1 MQSRVDTI
9 SLHLRVPDA
18 QPDEIASTR
27 RMVET
32 RILQD
37 ALDEVERVVHDRLG
51 RDAIVRVRRLSVKWK
66 LDDDAFHDPDIA
78 KQLGRDLAQS
88 VLAEID
94 LLPPAQHLRPIATRN
109 VVVFESVTHAIAVM
123 LADRAAG
130 IEAWFHTPTELR
142 DAAPALLWA
151 TVAARPEQRVD
162 VERWLERMEVRAHVL
177 AWLAAPHEIAAS
189 PLLDRESIGTQ
200 PDAIVV
206 VERATASPIAIE
218 VARDRDATIDIPAI
232 PTRALEQ
239 VTTDVEPTNFAGVWY
254 LARLVQDLELAEAL
268 WAVGVAEGDV
278 LARIALAILGDDAR
292 DDAAWRWFGGAI
304 AREPEPFELP
314 AWALD
319 EVAAKLASN
328 LTRLSAPQLVEPGRD
343 VVAIAASALCHLF
356 CTRAGYPTSIDR
368 MRTQLAVRGRM
379 LASDDEVR
387 VFMPIEA
394 IDIDLRRAALD
405 LDPGYLP
412 WLERTV
418 KLEFE
423 SPLGAD

>member
-1 MQSRVDTI
+1 MKSRVDTI
-9 SLHLRVPDA
+9 SLRLRVPDA
-18 QPDEIASTR
+18 PPDEIASTR
-27 RMVET
+27 HMIET

-37 ALDEVERVVHDRLG
+37 ALDEVERVVHDKLG
-51 RDAIVRVRRLSVKWK
+51 RDAIVRMRRLSVKWE

-94 LLPPAQHLRPIATRN
+94 SVPAAQHLRPIATAN
-109 VVVFESVTHAIAVM
+109 VVVFESVTHALAVL

-142 DAAPALLWA
+142 DAAPALVWA
-151 TVAARPEQRVD
+151 TVVTLPQQRVD
-162 VERWLERMEVRAHVL
+162 VERWLERMEVRMNVL
-177 AWLAAPHEIAAS
+177 AWLAAPHEIEAS

-200 PDAIVV
+200 PDAVV
-206 VERATASPIAIE
+206 I
-218 VARDRDATIDIPAI
+218 VARDRDTMIDLPTVS
-232 PTRALEQ
+232 TRAREQ
-239 VTTDVEPTNFAGVWY
+239 VAVDVEPTNFAGVWY

-304 AREPEPFELP
+304 DREPEPFELP
-314 AWALD
+314 PWALD
-319 EVAAKLASN
+319 EVAAKVASN
-328 LTRLSAPQLVEPGRD
+328 LTRLSAPLLVEPGRD
-343 VVAIAASALCHLF
+343 VVTIAASALCHLF

-368 MRTQLAVRGRM
+368 IRSQLAVRGRM
-379 LASDDEVR
+379 LASDGAVR
-387 VFMPIEA
+387 VFIPIEA

-405 LDPGYLP
+405 RDPGYLP

-423 SPLGAD
+423 SGRGED